1 MRTMDHAPPIE
12 TERMR
17 LTGHRAD
24 DLDALAA
31 MWADPAVYGPIIGRP
46 REREE
51 VWIRLLRSIGTWTLF
66 GYGAW
71 VLRDRVDGTIL
82 GEIGLM
88 EARRAI
94 DPPLDAPEMGWTLT
108 RAAQGRGY
116 AHEALTAILDW
127 SDANAIAWTQCI
139 IDPGNAPSI
148 RLALRVGYVARDER
162 IYHDKPI
169 GVYDRAGRD
178 RAGYDGVGA

>member
-1 MRTMDHAPPIE
+1 MGDAPII
-12 TERMR
+12 TTQRMT

-31 MWADPAVYGPIIGRP
+31 MWADERVYAMIGGQP
-46 REREE
+46 RSREE

-71 VLRDRVDGTIL
+71 VLRDRDAGTIL

-88 EARRAI
+88 EARRVI
-94 DPPLDAPEMGWTLT
+94 DPPLDAPELGWTLT
-108 RAAQGRGY
+108 GAAQGRGF
-116 AHEALTAILDW
+116 AHEALVAILDW
-127 SDANAIAWTQCI
+127 ADGHRIARTQCI

-148 RLALRVGYVARDER
+148 RLAEHVGYRWTDER
-162 IYHDKPI
+162 TYHDRPI
-169 GVYDRAGRD
+169 GVYERIA
-178 RAGYDGVGA
+178 A